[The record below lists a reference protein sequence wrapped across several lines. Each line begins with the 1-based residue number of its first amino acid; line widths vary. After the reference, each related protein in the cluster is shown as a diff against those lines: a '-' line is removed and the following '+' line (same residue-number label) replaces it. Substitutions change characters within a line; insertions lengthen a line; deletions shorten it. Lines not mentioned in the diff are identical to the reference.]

1 MTDVIR
7 VSREKVSEAITALLT
22 VNNRRSNALKVPQDD
37 DTVYWQ
43 RKEWVEAA
51 IRAGLDLEFNVALL
65 NSQPLAVDSQ
75 ATELVTMPSDAICL
89 LQAWQTHLGSCREAC
104 DEGGKRIWDRIDAVL
119 EKVQPFADQ
128 PVQVQTLGGGE

>member
-1 MTDVIR
+1 M
-7 VSREKVSEAITALLT
+7 
-22 VNNRRSNALKVPQDD
+22 
-37 DTVYWQ
+37 YWQ

-51 IRAGLDLEFNVALL
+51 IRAGLDLESNVALL
-65 NSQPLAVDSQ
+65 NSQPSTVDSQ

>member
-7 VSREKVSEAITALLT
+7 VSREKVSDAITALLT
-22 VNNRRSNALKVPQDD
+22 VNNGRSNALKVPQDD
-37 DTVYWQ
+37 ETVYWQ

-51 IRAGLDLEFNVALL
+51 IQAGLDLESNVAML
-65 NSQPLAVDSQ
+65 NFQPSTVDRP
-75 ATELVTMPSDAICL
+75 ATELVSMPSDAVCL

-119 EKVQPFADQ
+119 EQVQPLVGQ
-128 PVQVQTLGGGE
+128 PPQVPALGGSE

>member
-22 VNNRRSNALKVPQDD
+22 VNNGRSNALKAPQDD
-37 DTVYWQ
+37 ETVYWQ

-51 IRAGLDLEFNVALL
+51 IQAGLDLESNVAML
-65 NSQPLAVDSQ
+65 NFQPSTVDRP
-75 ATELVTMPSDAICL
+75 ATELVSMPSDAVCL

-119 EKVQPFADQ
+119 EKVQPLVDQ
-128 PVQVQTLGGGE
+128 PPQVPALGGGE

>member
-22 VNNRRSNALKVPQDD
+22 VNNGRSNALKVPQDD
-37 DTVYWQ
+37 ETVYWQ

-51 IRAGLDLEFNVALL
+51 IQAGLDLESNVAML
-65 NSQPLAVDSQ
+65 NSPPSMLDDPAV
-75 ATELVTMPSDAICL
+75 ELVSMPSDSISL

-119 EKVQPFADQ
+119 EQAQF
-128 PVQVQTLGGGE
+128 LGAQAAQAPALEGGK